1 MSTSTVREPDI
12 RIGQGVAIQCLKSW
26 GEWYHRENKSVY
38 LGFPKAASFLN
49 ERVQGLRRIVDEY
62 DIKHADEEAIPLMI
76 QDALSKKTI
85 YLKVADITYSR
96 CRYGC
101 SHPEKAN
108 MLKQEGYFLG
118 SSKDSC
124 RKKYQ
129 TLEDNLHSYIEGY
142 LICQEDKN
150 NA

>member
-1 MSTSTVREPDI
+1 MSRSTVREPDI
-12 RIGQGVAIQCLKSW
+12 QLGQGVTIQCLKSW
-26 GEWYHRENKSVY
+26 GEWYYRENKPVY
-38 LGFPKAASFLN
+38 LGFPKAVSFLN

-62 DIKHADEEAIPLMI
+62 DTEYADEEAIPLMI
-76 QDALSKKTI
+76 QEALGKKPI

-101 SHPEKAN
+101 SYPEKAN
-108 MLKQEGYFLG
+108 LLKQEGYFLG

-129 TLEDNLHSYIEGY
+129 ALEDNLHSYIEGY
-142 LICQEDKN
+142 LICQENEN